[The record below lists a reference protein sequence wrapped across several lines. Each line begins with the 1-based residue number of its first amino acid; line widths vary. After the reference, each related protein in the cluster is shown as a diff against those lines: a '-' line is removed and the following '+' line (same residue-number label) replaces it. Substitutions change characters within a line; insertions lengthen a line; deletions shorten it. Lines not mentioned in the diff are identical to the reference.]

1 MKQKKVKR
9 KVLHLFGRNND
20 AAPASGT
27 TGSEGDTRGASAAS
41 AKGASHA
48 APAGSGDNRETL
60 EDPFPYGFG
69 SDVLERLVDGE
80 PVGEIPDDGPDIGLG
95 PNAGS
100 GPDVDTGLHDPG
112 EAWESALSGAG
123 DDGTNPL
130 RGDDAGLF
138 GGHVVPG
145 AFGAGMRGGQ
155 GLFGANPEDDLRED
169 SGGVV
174 LPLFGSRRSPLS
186 GSRSNQSSARGQW
199 HGGADTYLP
208 ADLGELLE
216 LLSMPEFGP
225 SALTDEGQSESEPP
239 LRFPTLDRVMG
250 RLGTAISRRLYAL
263 STRRW
268 VVVPS
273 AARRVRFAAWTRFS
287 QPVAATL
294 SLLPLEGQALL
305 GADSDLVQLITS
317 RLLDR
322 GPERSFPELHPQTKE
337 AQLSQASQAVAAHC
351 LHVFQ
356 LDLEWALAPF
366 FEVETSRCRVLAPE
380 EPIIEFGEQE
390 ECILV
395 TFSVSDGEFSGRLML
410 LFPADML
417 RPLEML
423 LASNARVL
431 MPASTETDDEAF
443 LRLRILS
450 DEQLGTVLSESHP
463 LLASVVLYQMSEDRR
478 VRILQRLNR
487 ELQEELVRRM
497 GRRASVLRTLSIEQ
511 RVAVRSLLMGEAY
524 TSHILRMCTP
534 EKAARFLGTIA
545 TLPSLFPSQATEIC
559 AEDNPGLSCGS
570 PLVVDKGIV
579 GRLLMRSF
587 TSDTFV
593 QVSKLL
599 SEGAHALPFDNL
611 SMCSAEAVASLL
623 GHETYGVCGLVL
635 RHLLR
640 KSPEL
645 AASVFVRLREEAQ
658 APVLERVL
666 MPRSV
671 DVDIVHTVEH
681 ALCAYIPLACNA
693 RDGARPI
700 PGEVREDRRAS
711 NLLCSS
717 DAFVL
722 LSAMPADARKRL
734 VDTMEQSGIPMPADC
749 KPA

>member
-9 KVLHLFGRNND
+9 KVLHLFGRND
-20 AAPASGT
+20 STAAGSGNA
-27 TGSEGDTRGASAAS
+27 GSEGGVRPSVPSS
-41 AKGASHA
+41 AKGSAQATS
-48 APAGSGDNRETL
+48 AGSAESRETL
-60 EDPFPYGFG
+60 DDPFPYGFG
-69 SDVLERLVDGE
+69 SDILERLVDGE
-80 PVGEIPDDGPDIGLG
+80 QIEEGTGED
-95 PNAGS
+95 AGCL
-100 GPDVDTGLHDPG
+100 PYDCG
-112 EAWESALSGAG
+112 EAWESAFSGAEEEG
-123 DDGTNPL
+123 VPPL
-130 RGDDAGLF
+130 KREGLP
-138 GGHVVPG
+138 GGHAAQGTSAESP
-145 AFGAGMRGGQ
+145 AG
-155 GLFGANPEDDLRED
+155 E
-169 SGGVV
+169 SGGNV
-174 LPLFGSRRSPLS
+174 LPLFGSRRVLS
-186 GSRSNQSSARGQW
+186 GTDRPDTISRADDASVRGQW
-199 HGGADTYLP
+199 HHGADTYLP

-216 LLSMPEFGP
+216 LLSMPDFSP
-225 SALTDEGQSESEPP
+225 SVIADDSRSEGEPP

-250 RLGTAISRRLYAL
+250 RLGTAVARRLYAL

-273 AARRVRFAAWTRFS
+273 AARRVRFAAWSRFT

-305 GADSDLVQLITS
+305 GADNDLVQLITS

-322 GPERSFPELHPQTKE
+322 GPERNFPELY
-337 AQLSQASQAVAAHC
+337 SQASKETPLSRTSQAVAAHC

-366 FEVETSRCRVLAPE
+366 FEVETSRCRVLAPD
-380 EPIIEFGEQE
+380 EPVIEFGEQE

-395 TFSVSDGEFSGRLML
+395 TFSVSDGEFSGRLIL

-417 RPLEML
+417 RPLEIL
-423 LASNARVL
+423 LTSNARVL
-431 MPASTETDDEAF
+431 MPASTETDDEVF

-450 DEQLGTVLSESHP
+450 DEQLGTLLSESHP

-478 VRILQRLNR
+478 IRILQRMDR
-487 ELQEELVRRM
+487 ALQEELVRRM
-497 GRRASVLRTLSIEQ
+497 GRRASVLRTLSMEQ

-599 SEGAHALPFDNL
+599 SEGAHALPFDSL

-623 GHETYGVCGLVL
+623 AHETYGVCGLVL

-671 DVDIVHTVEH
+671 DVDIVHTVEN
-681 ALCAYIPLACNA
+681 ALCEYIPLACNA
-693 RDGARPI
+693 HDGARPVS
-700 PGEVREDRRAS
+700 GEVCEDRLAS

-722 LSAMPADARKRL
+722 LSAMPADTKKRL
-734 VDTMEQSGIPMPADC
+734 VDTMEHSGIPMPADC